1 MLALKNSFSGHK
13 VLLFFRAILEFVY
26 LLKTAQQ
33 WKKESGCA
41 TPKENISRISAVDEE
56 HFLVFSLFWT
66 QVNKMGEIVI
76 LFSQCNVQEFARIS
90 LVLEA
95 ECFQCEQ

>member
-1 MLALKNSFSGHK
+1 MSQIESTLKASMLALKNSFSGHK

-66 QVNKMGEIVI
+66 QVNKMGGNSHLI
-76 LFSQCNVQEFARIS
+76 FPM
-90 LVLEA
+90 
-95 ECFQCEQ
+95 